1 MVRLESLRLVLS
13 KFSGARGPN
22 PPVTVHGLRIGPVAL
37 LGAGLEIFHSL
48 QAPVV
53 QGSGH
58 PHTWV
63 VSLAGGI
70 GYAPDARAC
79 AKEGYT
85 DDLVPA
91 IVGELPY
98 AKIYAE
104 LPRELVKLAR
114 RLAD

>member
-1 MVRLESLRLVLS
+1 M
-13 KFSGARGPN
+13 
-22 PPVTVHGLRIGPVAL
+22 
-37 LGAGLEIFHSL
+37 
-48 QAPVV
+48 
-53 QGSGH
+53 
-58 PHTWV
+58 
-63 VSLAGGI
+63 SLAGGI

>member
-1 MVRLESLRLVLS
+1 MEV
-13 KFSGARGPN
+13 
-22 PPVTVHGLRIGPVAL
+22 
-37 LGAGLEIFHSL
+37 FHSL
-48 QAPVV
+48 QAPIL
-53 QGSGH
+53 QGSPH

-79 AKEGYT
+79 AKKGYT

-91 IVGELPY
+91 IVGERPY

-104 LPRELVKLAR
+104 VPRELVKLAR
-114 RLAD
+114 ELK